1 MNICIAVTLQILL
14 QTCLVI
20 IKDTMATDEI
30 YFRLHHTQQVGLYD
44 LKALIQVDGTQNRFK
59 SISQNGGALASSA
72 QLLALTQLQIITQ
85 MNLFGIF
92 IQRAFANQIS
102 T

>member
-44 LKALIQVDGTQNRFK
+44 LKALVQIDSTQNRFK
-59 SISQNGGALASSA
+59 GISQDGRTLTPSA
-72 QLLALTQLQIITQ
+72 QLLALTQLQIVSQ
-85 MNLFGIF
+85 MNLLAYSYREPS
-92 IQRAFANQIS
+92 QTR
-102 T
+102 

>member
-30 YFRLHHTQQVGLYD
+30 YFRLHHAQQVGLYD

-59 SISQNGGALASSA
+59 SISQNRGTLTPSA
-72 QLLALTQLQIITQ
+72 QLLALTQLQIVTK
-85 MNLFGIF
+85 MNLLAYSYREPS
-92 IQRAFANQIS
+92 QTR
-102 T
+102 